1 MLLGLLEGLP
11 TMLSGE
17 VAMVLSF
24 LIFHTTLCA
33 RAHTR
38 FIMHMCFFPLQAH
51 V

>member
-24 LIFHTTLCA
+24 LTCTTRSKMNWA
-33 RAHTR
+33 SS
-38 FIMHMCFFPLQAH
+38 INI
-51 V
+51 